1 MDKVTGSTL
10 AGTFAS
16 TEQVCLEDFSLPDF
30 HPKRTLLKL
39 KACVFHADCRYNKIV
54 GHDVLRAFGV
64 QLDFEEGR
72 LVCDGVSIPMH
83 EFPDNTSEIAPIEHL
98 LQDYLDHNKENDK
111 DNNSFED
118 NFMAEILDS
127 SHEAGDI

>member
-10 AGTFAS
+10 AGTLAS

-30 HPKRTLLKL
+30 HPKRTLPKL
-39 KACVFHADCRYNKIV
+39 KACIFHADCRCDMIV
-54 GHDVLRAFGV
+54 GHDVLHAFGI

-83 EFPDNTSEIAPIEHL
+83 ELP
-98 LQDYLDHNKENDK
+98 
-111 DNNSFED
+111 
-118 NFMAEILDS
+118 
-127 SHEAGDI
+127 